1 MIKIPHVSDFYFG
14 DESILNMSTILCVID
29 QIEFVR

>member
-14 DESILNMSTILCVID
+14 DESILSMATILCVIE
-29 QIEFVR
+29 QVEFVR